1 MDDAHDHDD
10 DQDHGENEDHKH
22 QDAHRQEHQ
31 EHHEV
36 ADEDGEEQVPELP
49 FELTVGVVS
58 MIHPEWWDATTMQ
71 SWRPS

>member
-10 DQDHGENEDHKH
+10 DQDHGENEDHEH
-22 QDAHRQEHQ
+22 EDDHHQ
-31 EHHEV
+31 EHHEA

-49 FELTVGVVS
+49 FEPTVGVVS